1 MAEYFFG
8 WLYDR
13 RLRKISYT
21 IRRHLAVFLCIKL
34 NIFSS
39 TYSEEVLSE
48 VGTAEMDTSAV
59 LNQSRSSRSKNRL
72 SDSTGLLQVS
82 DHPRMRH
89 NSADDA
95 ENK

>member
-1 MAEYFFG
+1 MIRTRWLHIFVQKCNISTFF
-8 WLYDR
+8 L
-13 RLRKISYT
+13 
-21 IRRHLAVFLCIKL
+21 
-34 NIFSS
+34 S

-48 VGTAEMDTSAV
+48 VGTTEMDTSAV
-59 LNQSRSSRSKNRL
+59 FNQSRSPRSKNRL